1 MSGVASRERVMVVT
15 GTRAEFGL
23 LEPVMRGVV
32 DAGLELRVVVAGSHL
47 LPPAFTGAEVRERWG
62 RHVCA
67 EVPMQ
72 RGGETGRIADAAATG
87 RGIIGIAEVIERE
100 RPGWCVVLGDR
111 IEAFAAAAA
120 ASIVGV
126 AVAHIHG
133 GDRAEGVADE
143 AMRHAISKMA
153 HLHLPATAQS
163 GERLV
168 RMGEAVERVH
178 VVGSPAVD
186 ALAGIPHAGD
196 DLWRVCGEPE
206 IVLLHHPV
214 GDSDEAERERAG
226 AISSVLKAKRV
237 LWLHPNHDAGREGV
251 IAGIEPLARAAGWV
265 DRSHLPRGDFVGVLK
280 RVAACGG
287 VMVGNS
293 SAALI
298 EAAVIGL
305 PAVDV
310 GERQRGRE
318 RVGNVVHVDDCGG
331 DALLGAI
338 HAASR
343 IDRAGITH
351 PYGDGT
357 AGERSAR
364 LLREID
370 PRDRAFLRK
379 CNAY

>member
-1 MSGVASRERVMVVT
+1 MSGAASRERVMVVT

-23 LEPVMRGVV
+23 LEPVMRAVV
-32 DAGLELRVVVAGSHL
+32 QGGQQLKLVVAGSHL
-47 LPPAFTGAEVRERWG
+47 LSPAFTGAEVRERWG
-62 RHVCA
+62 KHVCA
-67 EVPMQ
+67 EVAMQ
-72 RGGETGRIADAAATG
+72 RLGETGRIADAAATG
-87 RGIIGIAEVIERE
+87 RGIIGIAEVIDRE

-120 ASIVGV
+120 ASIAGV
-126 AVAHIHG
+126 AVAHLHG

-143 AMRHAISKMA
+143 AMRHAISKLA
-153 HLHLPATAQS
+153 HLHLVATAQS

-168 RMGEAVERVH
+168 RMGEPVERVR

-186 ALAGIPHAGD
+186 ALAGIPPAGE
-196 DLWRVCGEPE
+196 DLWRVCSEPE

-226 AISSVLKAKRV
+226 EIASALKGRRV
-237 LWLHPNHDAGREGV
+237 LWLHPNHDAGHEGV
-251 IAGIEPLARAAGWV
+251 IAGIEPVARAAGWV
-265 DRSHLPRGDFVGVLK
+265 ARAHLVREDFVGVLK
-280 RVAACGG
+280 RVAAIGG

-318 RVGNVVHVDDCGG
+318 RAGNVVHVGDCG
-331 DALLGAI
+331 AEAIRGAI
-338 HAASR
+338 ELASR

-370 PRDRAFLRK
+370 PRDRGFVRK